1 MSVSRPG
8 VETERE
14 RGRASR
20 STVPRRA
27 HATIAARP
35 ADDDPVGRLL
45 EQSARRLADLAP
57 LRFSRMAVSPFAF
70 LRGADLLMAH
80 DLMASPRTDLVVQL
94 CGDAHL
100 KNFGLFASPERRLVF
115 DVNDFDETA
124 PGPFEWDLKRLV
136 ASLSIAADL
145 GGLDESR
152 RTRLVRECVDAY
164 RSSMERFATMNQLDV
179 WYASLD
185 VANVFGDL
193 GGFFTDAA
201 KRSVEDLMGGVR
213 TQSTRSKFD
222 DLIERTPDGPR
233 IRLNPPRM
241 VPLRDLGPLADQCR
255 ETVDAVLEGYRDS
268 LVSDRRFLLD
278 QFRVVDVARLVV
290 GVGSVGTEGYAVLLT
305 GRDDDDPFFLQIKEA
320 RGSVLASADDS
331 ASDPG
336 DRVVRGQRLMQ
347 ATPDAFL
354 GWYRG
359 RGDRGFYVRQLYD
372 RKASVDVERLGA
384 KQLATYGRVCAWVL
398 ARAHARSG
406 TAAMIAGYLG
416 GGDSFTRALGEF
428 AEAYRVQNLADY
440 RALVAAVDDGRVRIV
455 PSA

>member
-1 MSVSRPG
+1 MSVARFG
-8 VETERE
+8 VDAERE
-14 RGRASR
+14 RGRADR
-20 STVPRRA
+20 ATAPRRA
-27 HATIAARP
+27 HATLAARP
-35 ADDDPVGRLL
+35 VDDDPVGRLL
-45 EQSARRLADLAP
+45 EQSSHRLVDLTP
-57 LRFSRMAVSPFAF
+57 LRFSRMVASPFAF
-70 LRGADLLMAH
+70 LRGADLLMAG
-80 DLMASPRTDLVVQL
+80 DLKASPSTELVVQL
-94 CGDAHL
+94 SGDAHL
-100 KNFGLFASPERRLVF
+100 KNFGLFASPEQRLVF

-124 PGPFEWDLKRLV
+124 PGPFEWDLKRLC

-145 GGLDESR
+145 GGLDEAR
-152 RTRLVRECVDAY
+152 RLHIVRGCVGVY
-164 RSSMERFATMNQLDV
+164 RSSMRRFSTMNRLDV
-179 WYASLD
+179 WYASLE
-185 VANVFGDL
+185 VANVFKDL

-201 KRSVEDLMGGVR
+201 KRNVDDLIGRVR

-241 VPLRDLGPLADQCR
+241 VPLRDLGPTAEESR
-255 ETVDAVLEGYRDS
+255 ATVDAVLEGYRDS

-320 RGSVLASADDS
+320 RGSVLASPEDS
-331 ASDPG
+331 SSNPG

-354 GWYRG
+354 GWYSA

-384 KQLATYGRVCAWVL
+384 KQLMTYGRVCAWVL

-406 TAAMIAGYLG
+406 TAAAIAGYLG
-416 GGDSFTRALGEF
+416 AGDSFIEAVGQF
-428 AEAYRVQNLADY
+428 AETYRAQNLADY
-440 RALVAAVDDGRVRIV
+440 RALRAAVDDGRVPVR
-455 PSA
+455 S

>member
-1 MSVSRPG
+1 MSVARFG
-8 VETERE
+8 VDAERE
-14 RGRASR
+14 RGRADR
-20 STVPRRA
+20 ATAPRRA
-27 HATIAARP
+27 HATLAARP
-35 ADDDPVGRLL
+35 VDDDPVGRLL
-45 EQSARRLADLAP
+45 EQSSHRLVDLTP
-57 LRFSRMAVSPFAF
+57 LRFSRMVASPFAF
-70 LRGADLLMAH
+70 LRGADLLMAG
-80 DLMASPRTDLVVQL
+80 DLKASPSTELVVQL
-94 CGDAHL
+94 SGDAHL
-100 KNFGLFASPERRLVF
+100 KNFGLFASPEQRLVF

-124 PGPFEWDLKRLV
+124 PGPFEWDLKRLC

-145 GGLDESR
+145 GGLDEAR
-152 RTRLVRECVDAY
+152 RLHIVRGCVGVY
-164 RSSMERFATMNQLDV
+164 RSSMRRFSTMNRLDV
-179 WYASLD
+179 WYASLE
-185 VANVFGDL
+185 VANVFKDL

-201 KRSVEDLMGGVR
+201 KRNVDDLIGRVR

-241 VPLRDLGPLADQCR
+241 VPLRDLGPTADESR
-255 ETVDAVLEGYRDS
+255 ATVDAVLEGYRDS

-320 RGSVLASADDS
+320 RGSVLASPEDS
-331 ASDPG
+331 SSNPG

-354 GWYRG
+354 GWYSA

-384 KQLATYGRVCAWVL
+384 KQLMTYGRVCAWVL

-406 TAAMIAGYLG
+406 TAAAIAGYLG
-416 GGDSFTRALGEF
+416 GGDSFIEAVGQF
-428 AEAYRVQNLADY
+428 AETYRAQNLADY
-440 RALVAAVDDGRVRIV
+440 RALRAAVDDGRVPVR
-455 PSA
+455 S

>member
-1 MSVSRPG
+1 MSDVAPG
-8 VETERE
+8 VEAERA
-14 RGRASR
+14 RGRAAR
-20 STVPRRA
+20 SSVARRA
-27 HATIAARP
+27 HATFAARG

-45 EQSARRLADLAP
+45 EQSSHRLADLTP
-57 LRFSRMAVSPFAF
+57 LRFARMVVNPFAF
-70 LRGADLLMAH
+70 LRGADLLMAE
-80 DLMASPRTDLVVQL
+80 DLGASPSTDLVVQL

-115 DVNDFDETA
+115 DVTDFDETA

-136 ASLSIAADL
+136 ASLAIAGEL

-152 RTRLVRECVDAY
+152 RTRLVHHCVEAY
-164 RSSMERFATMNQLDV
+164 RSSMRRFATMGRLEV

-201 KRSVEDLMGGVR
+201 KHSVEDLMGRVR

-222 DLIERTPDGPR
+222 DLIERTPQGPR

-241 VPLRDLGPLADQCR
+241 VPLRDLGPTADQSR
-255 ETVDAVLEGYRDS
+255 ETVEAVLAGYRDT
-268 LVSDRRFLLD
+268 LVSDRRFLLE

-320 RGSVLASADDS
+320 RGSVLATARDAS
-331 ASDPG
+331 SDPG
-336 DRVVRGQRLMQ
+336 DRVVAGQRIMQ
-347 ATPDAFL
+347 ATPDALL
-354 GWYRG
+354 GWYRA
-359 RGDRGFYVRQLYD
+359 RADRGFYVRQLYD

-384 KQLATYGRVCAWVL
+384 KQLETYGRVCAWVL

-406 TAAMIAGYLG
+406 TAAAIAGYLG
-416 GGDSFTRALGEF
+416 GGDSFVEALGAF
-428 AEAYRVQNLADY
+428 AESYRAQNLTDY

-455 PSA
+455 P